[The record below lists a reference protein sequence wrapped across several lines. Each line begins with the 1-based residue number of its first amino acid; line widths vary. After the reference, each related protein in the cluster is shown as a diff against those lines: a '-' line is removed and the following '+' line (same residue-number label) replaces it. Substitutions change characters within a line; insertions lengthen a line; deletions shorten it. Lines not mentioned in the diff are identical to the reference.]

1 MKNIF
6 VASNAKIKG
15 TKSNAY
21 ERTEK
26 REYE

>member
-6 VASNAKIKG
+6 VVSNAKIKG

-21 ERTEK
+21 ERTKK